1 MQADDADR
9 TIGKGNA
16 TMMEL
21 LAGGI
26 SLLVAAAF
34 LAILA
39 YAVPSVP
46 LWIVILIGFALMV
59 VSLIQTLRSDQSR

>member
-1 MQADDADR
+1 
-9 TIGKGNA
+9 
-16 TMMEL
+16 MMEL

-26 SLLVAAAF
+26 SILVAAVF

-59 VSLIQTLRSDQSR
+59 ASFIETWRSDQPR